1 MLWGGLN
8 FAQSA
13 WGGTASDCLLQSG
26 GVLCQLALRWTLMVG
41 GLDLYYIVLIE
52 VLFVENRWG
61 IVGIVVGVIILV
73 VVLVVIFVIGFGGS
87 KSEVLTESEIVR
99 DLNIMQAEVDDF
111 SKSFKVGAL
120 SEKRIGDFKENI
132 EKQIGREIV
141 VIFEISTISGGEEKV
156 KRKSD
161 EIESDLKNDK
171 KIVFETGDVVFLE
184 VRLEDEGLMQDGM
197 PSAYTKVAIN

>member
-1 MLWGGLN
+1 M
-8 FAQSA
+8 
-13 WGGTASDCLLQSG
+13 
-26 GVLCQLALRWTLMVG
+26 
-41 GLDLYYIVLIE
+41 
-52 VLFVENRWG
+52 ENRWG

>member
-1 MLWGGLN
+1 M
-8 FAQSA
+8 
-13 WGGTASDCLLQSG
+13 
-26 GVLCQLALRWTLMVG
+26 
-41 GLDLYYIVLIE
+41 
-52 VLFVENRWG
+52 ENRWG

-87 KSEVLTESEIVR
+87 KSGGLTESEIVR

-184 VRLEDEGLMQDGM
+184 VRLEDECLMQDGM